1 MAIRNTTESHS
12 PQVSIAPQAVTTTL
26 NGTGVDTAGFRAMA
40 VLIALGVFGGTTPTA
55 TVQIQDSPD
64 NVTFTAV
71 PAASLAGGG
80 VIPQITPANANT
92 MVRRAYVGTQR
103 YLRVAVTAI
112 AGASA
117 SLPLCGVVLLDDA
130 QKQPTAVSS
139 T

>member
-12 PQVSIAPQAVTTTL
+12 PQVSISPQAVTTTL
-26 NGTGVDTAGFRAMA
+26 NGTGVDTAGFHAIA
-40 VLIALGVFGGTTPTA
+40 LLIALGVFAGTGPTA
-55 TVQIQDSPD
+55 TVQVQDSPD

-92 MVRRAYVGTQR
+92 MVRRGYVGLQR
-103 YLRVAVTAI
+103 YVRVAVTAI
-112 AGASA
+112 AGTGP
-117 SLPLCGVVLLDDA
+117 SLPLCAIVHLDDA
-130 QKQPTAVSS
+130 QKQPTAVSA